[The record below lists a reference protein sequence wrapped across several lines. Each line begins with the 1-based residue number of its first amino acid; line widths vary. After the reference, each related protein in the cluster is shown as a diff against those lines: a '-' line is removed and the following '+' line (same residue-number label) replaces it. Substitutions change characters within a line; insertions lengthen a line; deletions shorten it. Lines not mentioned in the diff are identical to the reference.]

1 MPGTDVEDVLAS
13 LKDDDPTA
21 PSTPAKSTSKEPKIP
36 AKGTLQR
43 RLHDMFTNMG
53 AGLMFV
59 DPICGK
65 IITTQAGDLAEAF
78 ENLARENPRIKK
90 WLEVTLEGGAWGGV
104 AMACF
109 PILVTVAAHHGRLNP
124 EIAAAIGI
132 SVPLKPTVPAESANG
147 KGIGAMEDVV
157 PVS

>member
-1 MPGTDVEDVLAS
+1 MPTTKDIEDVLGS
-13 LKDDDPTA
+13 LPSDDDAVKPKPATIKA
-21 PSTPAKSTSKEPKIP
+21 PKVP

-59 DPICGK
+59 DPVCGK
-65 IITTQAGDLAEAF
+65 VITQQAGDLAEAF
-78 ENLARENPRIKK
+78 ENLARENARIRK

-109 PILVTVAAHHGRLNP
+109 PIFITVAAHHGKLNP
-124 EIAAAIGI
+124 EIAAAAGI
-132 SVPLKPTVPAESANG
+132 SVPIPVKKQSESPNG
-147 KGIGAMEDVV
+147 KGIGVMEDVV
-157 PVS
+157 PIS